1 MQAIMEK
8 QGVITGLE
16 EELRVREE
24 VQPQAD
30 YLELKGEYEHL
41 LEKY

>member
-1 MQAIMEK
+1 MEK

-16 EELRVREE
+16 EELRVRE